1 MRKGGKGE
9 AGEIERKSQIGSQ
22 EQKDIK
28 EKGQKGAGP
37 LFTSRQINKII
48 RCVKKSKGMHR

>member
-9 AGEIERKSQIGSQ
+9 AGGIERESQIGSQ

-37 LFTSRQINKII
+37 LFSSRQIHKII
-48 RCVKKSKGMHR
+48 RCLKNSKGMHR